1 MFENKTIILGVSA
14 SIAAYKSAELASLLV
29 KKGADVHVIMT
40 PDSLNFINPI
50 TFETLTGNKC
60 LTDTFDRNFEF
71 DVKHVSLAKRASLFI
86 IAPATADIIAKTAN
100 GFADNMLTTTF
111 LASQCPKLIAPA
123 MNTAMLENPITIENI
138 EKCRR
143 FGIKII
149 ESECGR
155 LACGDTGKGKLA
167 SPEILLRHIEHELS
181 HEKDLAGKKVLITAG
196 PTRESLDP
204 VRFITNHSSGK
215 MGFALAKEASDRGAE
230 VTLVTGPVN
239 LPDEIFAKMIHIQ
252 TAQEMFNAVKEES
265 ADADIVIMAAA
276 VADYTPQNFS
286 TEKIKKS
293 DGILS
298 VEFARTNDIL
308 LWLGQNKKPGQF
320 ICGFAMETENLLENA
335 KAKLCKK
342 NADMICANS
351 IRTKG
356 AGFGA
361 DTNVITLIKEDSVE
375 ELPLMTKENA
385 ASRILDACK

>member
-1 MFENKTIILGVSA
+1 MLENKTIILGVSA

-167 SPEILLRHIEHELS
+167 SPETLLRHIEHELS
-181 HEKDLAGKKVLITAG
+181 HEKDLTGKKVLITAG
-196 PTRESLDP
+196 PTREALDP

-335 KAKLCKK
+335 KAK
-342 NADMICANS
+342 N
-351 IRTKG
+351 
-356 AGFGA
+356 
-361 DTNVITLIKEDSVE
+361 
-375 ELPLMTKENA
+375 
-385 ASRILDACK
+385 

>member
-1 MFENKTIILGVSA
+1 MLENKTIIIGVSA

-111 LASQCPKLIAPA
+111 LASQCSKLIAPA

-181 HEKDLAGKKVLITAG
+181 HEKDLVGKKVLITAG

-293 DGILS
+293 DGTLS

-308 LWLGQNKKPGQF
+308 SWLGQNKKPGQF

-335 KAKLCKK
+335 KAKLNKK

-351 IRTKG
+351 IRTRG
-356 AGFGA
+356 AGFGC
-361 DTNVITLIKEDSVE
+361 DTNVISLIKKDSVE
-375 ELPLMTKENA
+375 ELELMSKENA
-385 ASRILDACK
+385 ASKILDACK

>member
-1 MFENKTIILGVSA
+1 MLENKTIILGVSA
-14 SIAAYKSAELASLLV
+14 SIATYKSAELASLLV

-293 DGILS
+293 DGTLS

-308 LWLGQNKKPGQF
+308 SWLGQNKKPDQF

-335 KAKLCKK
+335 KAKLNKK

-356 AGFGA
+356 AGFGC
-361 DTNVITLIKEDSVE
+361 DTNVITLIKKDSVE
-375 ELPLMTKENA
+375 ELELMTKENA
-385 ASRILDACK
+385 ASKILDACK

>member
-1 MFENKTIILGVSA
+1 MLENKTIILGVSA

-293 DGILS
+293 DGTLS

-308 LWLGQNKKPGQF
+308 SWLGQNKKPGQF

-335 KAKLCKK
+335 KAKLNKK

-356 AGFGA
+356 AGFGC
-361 DTNVITLIKEDSVE
+361 DTNVITLIKKDSVK

-385 ASRILDACK
+385 ASKILDACK